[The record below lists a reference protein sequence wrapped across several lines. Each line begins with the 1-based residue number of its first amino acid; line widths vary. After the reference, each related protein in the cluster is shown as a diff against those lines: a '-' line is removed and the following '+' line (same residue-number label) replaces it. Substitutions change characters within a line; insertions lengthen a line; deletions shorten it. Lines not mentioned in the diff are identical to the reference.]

1 MVLIYDKNDIIE
13 SSKNKHIKEISLSDI
28 RFSVQPS
35 QLAHVIIYVDREQQ
49 LLRVLKHRY
58 ATGFD
63 PKGVFSTN
71 ELFDIISDGIKG
83 TTDLGKSIL
92 LPGRKE
98 KRQ

>member
-28 RFSVQPS
+28 RFSAQPS
-35 QLAHVIIYVDREQQ
+35 QLAQVVIYVDRDQQ
-49 LLRVLKHRY
+49 LLRVLKHKY
-58 ATGFD
+58 TTGFD

-71 ELFDIISDGIKG
+71 ELYDIILDGIKS
-83 TTDLGKSIL
+83 TVDLGKSTL